1 MAKIECQQSTHEL
14 NGTRKPLITNRGGLA
29 FMNAFM
35 NHECRAPQGHLRTSV
50 QLDFLLRAPAARAI
64 ELVRMACRV
73 FNRDPCVCTY

>member
-1 MAKIECQQSTHEL
+1 M
-14 NGTRKPLITNRGGLA
+14 NRGGLA

-64 ELVRMACRV
+64 ELVRMAYRV
-73 FNRDPCVCTY
+73 LNVEP

>member
-1 MAKIECQQSTHEL
+1 M
-14 NGTRKPLITNRGGLA
+14 NRGGLA

-35 NHECRAPQGHLRTSV
+35 NGIHECRAPQGPLRTSV

-73 FNRDPCVCTY
+73 LNIRVACVYKY